1 MSEASTVFKN
11 CDVDGDGYI
20 STEELKTALTDL
32 AIIPTEN
39 LIQGIMD
46 HYDEDA
52 NGKLDFE
59 EFEKLVKDLKKFG
72 EADPEEVLDMFNTI
86 DQDKSGYI
94 DEEELRQAMTE
105 KFDTDDQ
112 TIKAMVKMA
121 DKDGDGKISISEFI
135 GIIMSLR
142 ENASRSPF
150 V

>member
-1 MSEASTVFKN
+1 MSDAKTVFKD

-20 STEELKTALTDL
+20 STVELKTALTDL

-39 LIQGIMD
+39 LIQEIMN

-59 EFEKLVKDLKKFG
+59 EFEKLVIDLKTFG
-72 EADPEEVLDMFNTI
+72 EADPEEVLEMFNTI

-94 DEEELRQAMTE
+94 DEDELRQVMTE
-105 KFDTDDQ
+105 HFDTNDDK

-121 DKDGDGKISISEFI
+121 DKNGDGKISISEFI
-135 GIIMSLR
+135 AIMLSL
-142 ENASRSPF
+142 NK
-150 V
+150 

>member
-135 GIIMSLR
+135 GIIMSL
-142 ENASRSPF
+142 S
-150 V
+150 